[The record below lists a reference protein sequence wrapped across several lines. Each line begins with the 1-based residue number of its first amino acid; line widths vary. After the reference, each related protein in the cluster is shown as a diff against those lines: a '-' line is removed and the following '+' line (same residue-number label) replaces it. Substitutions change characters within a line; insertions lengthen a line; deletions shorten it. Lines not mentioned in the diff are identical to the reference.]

1 MEQIQQETD
10 EISLKELIQKAGSIL
25 GYLKSQWWKLF
36 LISLLGGIGG
46 YVYAKFQK
54 PKYTAKLTFALAEG
68 GDKLGGIG
76 SIASQFGVDLM
87 GGGSAGAFSGDN
99 LLELMKSRLLI
110 EKTLLTRV
118 DSMGKTKLLV
128 NQYIDFNK
136 PKKPK
141 SRKPTDPQPVT
152 FDESVVEKRNFTLTQ
167 DSFLAK
173 LSADLTKT
181 NLQVAKLD
189 KKLAIV
195 SVSFTG
201 EDQWFAK
208 NFTQI
213 LTQNVT
219 EFYVETKTGQMRK
232 NVRMLEHK
240 VDSVKQALGRAM
252 YGVASEVDGNQFLV
266 RGVAKVPQAK
276 KQLEIQVL
284 STMYGELIKNLEL
297 SRTMM
302 AKDQPLIQLIDQPR
316 FPLEKKK
323 TSKLMTAI
331 GGAILFFFLTTLFLL
346 VGRWWQSQIVK
357 ID

>member
-1 MEQIQQETD
+1 
-10 EISLKELIQKAGSIL
+10 
-25 GYLKSQWWKLF
+25 
-36 LISLLGGIGG
+36 
-46 YVYAKFQK
+46 
-54 PKYTAKLTFALAEG
+54 
-68 GDKLGGIG
+68 
-76 SIASQFGVDLM
+76 
-87 GGGSAGAFSGDN
+87 
-99 LLELMKSRLLI
+99 MKSRLLV
-110 EKTLLTRV
+110 EKTLLTAV
-118 DSMGKTKLLV
+118 DSAGKSKLLV

-136 PKKPK
+136 PKIPKP
-141 SRKPTDPQPVT
+141 RKPEDPMPVYFT
-152 FDESVVEKRNFTLTQ
+152 GNEEKQGYSLSQ

-173 LSADLTKT
+173 VSADLTKT
-181 NLQVAKLD
+181 NLQVAKMD

-232 NVRMLEHK
+232 NVKMMEHK
-240 VDSVKQALGRAM
+240 VDSVKQALVQAM

-323 TSKLMTAI
+323 TSKLLAAI
-331 GGAILFFFLTTLFLL
+331 GGSFLTFFLSVVYLL
-346 VGRWWQSQIVK
+346 LSRWWKTQKLKS
-357 ID
+357 

>member
-1 MEQIQQETD
+1 MEQLQQETD

-25 GYLKSQWWKLF
+25 GYLKSQWWKLL

-54 PKYTAKLTFALAEG
+54 PKYTAKLTFALAEE
-68 GDKLGGIG
+68 GDKMGGIS
-76 SIASQFGVDLM
+76 SIASQFGIDLM

-99 LLELMKSRLLI
+99 LLELMKSRLLV
-110 EKTLLTRV
+110 EKTLLTSV
-118 DSMGKTKLLV
+118 DSFGKPKLLV

-141 SRKPTDPQPVT
+141 PRKPTDPQPVT
-152 FDESVVEKRNFTLTQ
+152 FEASVLEKRNFTLAQ

-173 LSADLTKT
+173 LSSDLTKT

-208 NFTQI
+208 NFTVI

-219 EFYVETKTGQMRK
+219 EFYVETKTRQMRK

-302 AKDQPLIQLIDQPR
+302 AKDQPLIQLIDVPR

-323 TSKLMTAI
+323 TSKLMTVI
-331 GGAILFFFLTTLFLL
+331 GGAILFFLLTTQFLL
-346 VGRWWQSQIVK
+346 VRRWWKSQMVK
-357 ID
+357 HN

>member
-1 MEQIQQETD
+1 MEKPVQETD
-10 EISLKELIQKAGSIL
+10 EISLKELIHKAGAIVD
-25 GYLKSQWWKLF
+25 YLKSQWWKLLLVSF
-36 LISLLGGIGG
+36 LGGLGG
-46 YVYAKFQK
+46 FFYAKFQK

-68 GDKLGGIG
+68 GDKMGGIG
-76 SIASQFGVDLM
+76 SIASQFGMDL

-110 EKTLLTRV
+110 EKTLLTSI
-118 DSMGKTKLLV
+118 DSFGKPKLLV
-128 NQYIDFNK
+128 NQFIDFNK

-141 SRKPTDPQPVT
+141 PRKPEDPVPVY
-152 FDESVVEKRNFTLTQ
+152 FKGNEGNQGFSLAQ

-173 LSADLTKT
+173 VSADLTKT
-181 NLQVAKLD
+181 NLQVAKVD

-208 NFTQI
+208 NFTEI

-232 NVRMLEHK
+232 NVKMMEHK
-240 VDSVKQALGRAM
+240 VDSVKQALGQAM

-323 TSKLMTAI
+323 SSKLLTAI
-331 GGAILFFFLTTLFLL
+331 GGAFLLFFLTTMFLL
-346 VGRWWQSQIVK
+346 TRRWWKSQQLNF
-357 ID
+357 

>member
-1 MEQIQQETD
+1 MNEQLQETD
-10 EISLKELIQKAGSIL
+10 EISLKELIQKVGEIISYI
-25 GYLKSQWWKLF
+25 KTQWWKLM
-36 LISLLGGIGG
+36 LLGLLGGIGG
-46 YVYAKFQK
+46 FFYAKFSK
-54 PKYTAKLTFALAEG
+54 PKYTAKLTFALAESSE
-68 GDKLGGIG
+68 KMGGIG

-99 LLELMKSRLLI
+99 LLELMKSRLLV
-110 EKTLLTRV
+110 EKTLLTVV
-118 DSMGKTKLLV
+118 DSAGKRKLLV

-136 PKKPK
+136 TKKPK
-141 SRKPTDPQPVT
+141 PRKPEDPLPVY
-152 FDESVVEKRNFTLTQ
+152 FTGNEDKQGYSLEQ

-173 LSADLTKT
+173 VSADLTKT
-181 NLQVAKLD
+181 NLQVAKVD

-232 NVRMLEHK
+232 NVKMMEHK
-240 VDSVKQALGRAM
+240 VDSVKQALGQAM

-323 TSKLMTAI
+323 TSKLIAAI
-331 GGAILFFFLTTLFLL
+331 GGFFVAFFLAVAYLL
-346 VGRWWQSQIVK
+346 LSHWWK
-357 ID
+357 TEKLKF

>member
-1 MEQIQQETD
+1 MDMHSQETD
-10 EISLKELIQKAGSIL
+10 ELSLKELIQKVGEVMA
-25 GYLKSQWWKLF
+25 YLKTQWWKLV
-36 LISLLGGIGG
+36 LLGLLGGVVGFF
-46 YVYAKFQK
+46 YAKSQK

-68 GDKLGGIG
+68 GDKMGGIG

-99 LLELMKSRLLI
+99 LLELMKSRLLV
-110 EKTLLTRV
+110 EKTLLTAV
-118 DSMGKTKLLV
+118 DSGGKSKLLV
-128 NQYIDFNK
+128 NQYIDFKK
-136 PKKPK
+136 PKKSKPRK
-141 SRKPTDPQPVT
+141 SEDPMPVHFT
-152 FDESVVEKRNFTLTQ
+152 GNEEKQGYSLAQ

-173 LSADLTKT
+173 VSADLTKT
-181 NLQVAKLD
+181 NLQVAKMD

-232 NVRMLEHK
+232 NVKMMEHK
-240 VDSVKQALGRAM
+240 VDSVKLALGRAM

-323 TSKLMTAI
+323 ASKLLFSV
-331 GGAILFFFLTTLFLL
+331 GGSVLTFFLAVIYLL
-346 VGRWWQSQIVK
+346 LSRWWK
-357 ID
+357 IQNLTS

>member
-1 MEQIQQETD
+1 MEQLQQETD
-10 EISLKELIQKAGSIL
+10 EISLKELIEKAGSIL
-25 GYLKSQWWKLF
+25 GYLKTQWWKLL

-54 PKYTAKLTFALAEG
+54 PQYTAKLTFALAEG
-68 GDKLGGIG
+68 GDKMGGIS
-76 SIASQFGVDLM
+76 SIASQLGFDLM

-110 EKTLLTRV
+110 EKTLLTAV
-118 DSMGKTKLLV
+118 DSMGKPKLLV

-141 SRKPTDPQPVT
+141 PRKPSDPESVT
-152 FDESVVEKRNFTLTQ
+152 FDPSAVGKGNFTLAQ

-173 LSADLTKT
+173 VTADLTKT

-201 EDQWFAK
+201 EDPWFAK

-219 EFYVETKTGQMRK
+219 DFYVETKTGQMRK
-232 NVRMLEHK
+232 NVRLLEHK

-316 FPLEKKK
+316 FPLERKKA
-323 TSKLMTAI
+323 SKLISAM
-331 GGAILFFFLTTLFLL
+331 GGAMLLFFLTTLFLL
-346 VGRWWQSQIVK
+346 IRRWWKRQMVK
-357 ID
+357 Y

>member
-1 MEQIQQETD
+1 MNEQLQDSE
-10 EISLKELIQKAGSIL
+10 EISLKELIQKAGFIL
-25 GYLKSQWWKLF
+25 GYLKTQWWKLS

-54 PKYTAKLTFALAEG
+54 PQYTAKLTFALAEG
-68 GDKLGGIG
+68 GDKMGGIS
-76 SIASQFGVDLM
+76 SIASQFGLDLM

-110 EKTLLTRV
+110 EKTLLTSV
-118 DSMGKTKLLV
+118 DSMGKPKLLV
-128 NQYIDFNK
+128 NQYIEFNK

-141 SRKPTDPQPVT
+141 SRKSTDPQPLT
-152 FDESVVEKRNFTLTQ
+152 FDASVVEMRNFTLSQ

-201 EDQWFAK
+201 EDAWFAK

-219 EFYVETKTGQMRK
+219 EFYLETKTGQMRK
-232 NVRMLEHK
+232 NIRMLEHK

-323 TSKLMTAI
+323 TSKLMSAV
-331 GGAILFFFLTTLFLL
+331 GGAMLLFFLTTLFLL
-346 VGRWWQSQIVK
+346 VRRWWQGQMLK
-357 ID
+357 

>member
-1 MEQIQQETD
+1 MNEQLQDSE

-25 GYLKSQWWKLF
+25 GYLKTQWWKLL
-36 LISLLGGIGG
+36 LISLVGGIGG

-54 PKYTAKLTFALAEG
+54 PQYTAKLTFALAEG
-68 GDKLGGIG
+68 GDKMGGLG
-76 SIASQFGVDLM
+76 SIASQFGMDL

-110 EKTLLTRV
+110 EKTLLTPV
-118 DSMGKTKLLV
+118 DSFGKEKLLIS
-128 NQYIDFNK
+128 QYIDFNK
-136 PKKPK
+136 SEKPK
-141 SRKPTDPQPVT
+141 PREAIDPSAVF
-152 FDESVVEKRNFTLTQ
+152 FDIKGAEKRDFSIAQ
-167 DSFLAK
+167 DSFLATVC
-173 LSADLTKT
+173 ADLTKT
-181 NLQVAKLD
+181 HLQVAKVD

-201 EDQWFAK
+201 EDPWFAK

-232 NVRMLEHK
+232 NVRMMEQK

-302 AKDQPLIQLIDQPR
+302 AKEQPLIQLIDEPR

-323 TSKLMTAI
+323 SSKLLTAV
-331 GGAILFFFLTTLFLL
+331 GWAFLSLFISAATLLL
-346 VGRWWQSQIVK
+346 RRWWKTQL
-357 ID
+357 

>member
-1 MEQIQQETD
+1 MQTQDTD
-10 EISLKELIQKAGSIL
+10 EISFKELIQKVGEVIA
-25 GYLKSQWWKLF
+25 YLKTQWWKLM
-36 LISLLGGIGG
+36 LLGLLGGVAGF
-46 YVYAKFQK
+46 YYTKFQK
-54 PKYTAKLTFALAEG
+54 PKYTAKLTFALAES
-68 GDKLGGIG
+68 GDKMGGIG

-99 LLELMKSRLLI
+99 LLELMKSRLLV
-110 EKTLLTRV
+110 EKTLLTTV
-118 DSMGKTKLLV
+118 DSAGKPKLLV

-136 PKKPK
+136 PKKTKP
-141 SRKPTDPQPVT
+141 RKPEDPLPVYFT
-152 FDESVVEKRNFTLTQ
+152 GNEDKRGYSLAQ

-173 LSADLTKT
+173 VSMDLVKK
-181 NLQVAKLD
+181 NLQVAKMD

-232 NVRMLEHK
+232 NVKMMEHK

-302 AKDQPLIQLIDQPR
+302 AKDQPLIQLIDEPR

-323 TSKLMTAI
+323 TSKLLMAI
-331 GGAILFFFLTTLFLL
+331 GGSLLTFLL
-346 VGRWWQSQIVK
+346 SVTYLLLSRWWK
-357 ID
+357 IQNLKS

>member
-1 MEQIQQETD
+1 MEPVNQQTD
-10 EISLKELIQKAGSIL
+10 EISLKELIQKAGEIVS
-25 GYLKSQWWKLF
+25 YLKTQWWKLV
-36 LISLLGGIGG
+36 LLGLLGGIAGFF
-46 YVYAKFQK
+46 YAKFQK

-68 GDKLGGIG
+68 GDKMGGIS
-76 SIASQFGVDLM
+76 SIASQFGMDL

-110 EKTLLTRV
+110 EKTLLTPV
-118 DSMGKTKLLV
+118 DSFGKTKLLV

-136 PKKPK
+136 PKKSKPRK
-141 SRKPTDPQPVT
+141 SSDPIPVM
-152 FDESVVEKRNFTLTQ
+152 FNLVNIENREFSIYQ

-173 LSADLTKT
+173 LSKDFIEDNQLK
-181 NLQVAKLD
+181 VSKLD
-189 KKLAIV
+189 KKLSMV
-195 SVSFTG
+195 SVSFTS
-201 EDQWFAK
+201 EDEWFSK
-208 NFTQI
+208 NFTQV

-252 YGVASEVDGNQFLV
+252 YGAASEVDGNQYLV
-266 RGVAKVPQAK
+266 RGVAKVPQAR

-284 STMYGELIKNLEL
+284 SVAYGEMIKNLEL

-316 FPLEKKK
+316 FPLEKK
-323 TSKLMTAI
+323 TPSKLFMTTI
-331 GGAILFFFLTTLFLL
+331 CSTLFFLFATILL
-346 VGRWWQSQIVK
+346 LIRKWWISE
-357 ID
+357 

>member
-1 MEQIQQETD
+1 MPVYFTGNEEKQGY
-10 EISLKELIQKAGSIL
+10 SLS
-25 GYLKSQWWKLF
+25 
-36 LISLLGGIGG
+36 
-46 YVYAKFQK
+46 
-54 PKYTAKLTFALAEG
+54 
-68 GDKLGGIG
+68 
-76 SIASQFGVDLM
+76 
-87 GGGSAGAFSGDN
+87 
-99 LLELMKSRLLI
+99 
-110 EKTLLTRV
+110 
-118 DSMGKTKLLV
+118 
-128 NQYIDFNK
+128 
-136 PKKPK
+136 
-141 SRKPTDPQPVT
+141 
-152 FDESVVEKRNFTLTQ
+152 Q

-173 LSADLTKT
+173 VSADLTKT
-181 NLQVAKLD
+181 NLQVAKMD

-232 NVRMLEHK
+232 NVKMMEHK
-240 VDSVKQALGRAM
+240 VDSVKQALGQAM

-297 SRTMM
+297 SRAMM

-316 FPLEKKK
+316 FPLEQKK
-323 TSKLMTAI
+323 TSKLIAAM
-331 GGAILFFFLTTLFLL
+331 GGFFLTIFLTLAYLL
-346 VGRWWQSQIVK
+346 LSRWWKSQILRF
-357 ID
+357 

>member
-1 MEQIQQETD
+1 MKNPVQETD
-10 EISLKELIQKAGSIL
+10 EISLKELIQKAGEVIS
-25 GYLKSQWWKLF
+25 YLKTQWWKLV
-36 LISLLGGIGG
+36 LLGLLGGVAGFF
-46 YVYAKFQK
+46 YAKFQK
-54 PKYTAKLTFALAEG
+54 PKYTAKLTFALAESTE
-68 GDKLGGIG
+68 KLGGIG
-76 SIASQFGVDLM
+76 SIASQFGLDLL
-87 GGGSAGAFSGDN
+87 GGSSAGAFGGDN
-99 LLELMKSRLLI
+99 LLELMKSRLLV
-110 EKTLLTRV
+110 EKTLLTAV
-118 DSMGKTKLLV
+118 DSAGKSKLLV

-141 SRKPTDPQPVT
+141 PRKPEDPMPVYFT
-152 FDESVVEKRNFTLTQ
+152 GNEEKLGYSLAQ

-173 LSADLTKT
+173 VSIDLVKKKF
-181 NLQVAKLD
+181 LQVAKVD

-232 NVRMLEHK
+232 NVKMMEHK

-284 STMYGELIKNLEL
+284 ATIYGELIKNLEL
-297 SRTMM
+297 SRTLM
-302 AKDQPLIQLIDQPR
+302 AKEQPLIQLIDQPR

-323 TSKLMTAI
+323 TTKLIAAI
-331 GGAILFFFLTTLFLL
+331 GGFSLTLFLSVAYL
-346 VGRWWQSQIVK
+346 LLSHWWRSQK
-357 ID
+357 F

>member
-1 MEQIQQETD
+1 
-10 EISLKELIQKAGSIL
+10 LGLFGGVAG
-25 GYLKSQWWKLF
+25 F
-36 LISLLGGIGG
+36 F
-46 YVYAKFQK
+46 YAKSQK

-68 GDKLGGIG
+68 GDKMGGIG
-76 SIASQFGVDLM
+76 SIASQFGLDM

-99 LLELMKSRLLI
+99 LLELMKSRLLV
-110 EKTLLTRV
+110 EKTLLTAV
-118 DSMGKTKLLV
+118 DSAGKSKLLV
-128 NQYIDFNK
+128 NQYIDFYK

-141 SRKPTDPQPVT
+141 LLEFDDPV
-152 FDESVVEKRNFTLTQ
+152 SVYFTGNEIKQGFSLAQ

-173 LSADLTKT
+173 VSI
-181 NLQVAKLD
+181 NLVKKNLEVTKLD
-189 KKLAIV
+189 KKLGIV
-195 SVSFTG
+195 SVTFSG

-213 LTQNVT
+213 LTHNVT

-232 NVRMLEHK
+232 NVKMMEHK
-240 VDSVKQALGRAM
+240 VDSVKQALGRAI
-252 YGVASEVDGNQFLV
+252 YGVAAEVDGNQYLV

-302 AKDQPLIQLIDQPR
+302 AKEQPLIQLIDEPR

-323 TSKLMTAI
+323 TSKLIGVI
-331 GGAILFFFLTTLFLL
+331 GGSILMFWLAVFYLL
-346 VGRWWQSQIVK
+346 LSRWWKTQILK
-357 ID
+357 

>member
-1 MEQIQQETD
+1 
-10 EISLKELIQKAGSIL
+10 
-25 GYLKSQWWKLF
+25 
-36 LISLLGGIGG
+36 LGGIGG
-46 YVYAKFQK
+46 FFYAKFSK
-54 PKYTAKLTFALAEG
+54 PKYTAKLTFALAES
-68 GDKLGGIG
+68 GDKMGGIG

-99 LLELMKSRLLI
+99 LLELMKSRLLV
-110 EKTLLTRV
+110 EKTLLTVV
-118 DSMGKTKLLV
+118 DSGGKPKLLV
-128 NQYIDFNK
+128 NQYIDFHK

-141 SRKPTDPQPVT
+141 PRKSDDPIPVYFT
-152 FDESVVEKRNFTLTQ
+152 GNEEKKGFNLAQ

-173 LSADLTKT
+173 VSIDLVKK

-232 NVRMLEHK
+232 NVKMMEHK
-240 VDSVKQALGRAM
+240 VDSVKQALGQAM

-323 TSKLMTAI
+323 TSKLLSAI
-331 GGAILFFFLTTLFLL
+331 GGCFLAFFLAVIYLL
-346 VGRWWQSQIVK
+346 LSRWWKTQKLKS
-357 ID
+357 

>member
-1 MEQIQQETD
+1 MDRQLQDTE
-10 EISLKELIQKAGSIL
+10 EISLKEVIQKAGEIVS
-25 GYLKSQWWKLF
+25 YLKNQWWKLM
-36 LISLLGGIGG
+36 LLGLLGGVGG
-46 YVYAKFQK
+46 FFYAKFSK
-54 PKYTAKLTFALAEG
+54 PKYTAKLTFALAEST
-68 GDKLGGIG
+68 DKLGGIG

-87 GGGSAGAFSGDN
+87 GGGSSGAFSGDN
-99 LLELMKSRLLI
+99 LLELMKSRLLV
-110 EKTLLTRV
+110 EKTLLTAL
-118 DSMGKTKLLV
+118 DSAGKSKLLV

-141 SRKPTDPQPVT
+141 PRKPEDPIPVYFT
-152 FDESVVEKRNFTLTQ
+152 GNEEKQGYNLAQ

-173 LSADLTKT
+173 LSEDLVKE
-181 NLQVAKLD
+181 NLQVAKMD

-232 NVRMLEHK
+232 NVKMMEHK

-302 AKDQPLIQLIDQPR
+302 AKEQPLIQLIDQPR
-316 FPLEKKK
+316 FPLKKKK
-323 TSKLMTAI
+323 TSKLVGAI
-331 GGAILFFFLTTLFLL
+331 GGSFLSFFLAMMYFLL
-346 VGRWWQSQIVK
+346 IRWWK
-357 ID
+357 IQKLKS

>member
-1 MEQIQQETD
+1 MASEIQETD
-10 EISLKELIQKAGSIL
+10 EISLKELIQKAGEVIS
-25 GYLKSQWWKLF
+25 YLKTQWWKLMF
-36 LISLLGGIGG
+36 LGLLGGIGG
-46 YVYAKFQK
+46 FFYAKFSK
-54 PKYTAKLTFALAEG
+54 PKYTAKLTFALAES
-68 GDKLGGIG
+68 GDKMSGIG

-99 LLELMKSRLLI
+99 LLELMKSRLLV
-110 EKTLLTRV
+110 EKTLLTVV
-118 DSMGKTKLLV
+118 DSAGKPKLLV

-136 PKKPK
+136 PKNPKP
-141 SRKPTDPQPVT
+141 RKPEDPLPVY
-152 FDESVVEKRNFTLTQ
+152 FTGNEDKKGFSLAQ

-173 LSADLTKT
+173 VSADLTKT
-181 NLQVAKLD
+181 NLQVAKMD

-232 NVRMLEHK
+232 NVKMMEHK
-240 VDSVKQALGRAM
+240 VDSVKQALGQAM

-323 TSKLMTAI
+323 TSKLMAAI
-331 GGAILFFFLTTLFLL
+331 GGAMLFFFLTTLFLL
-346 VGRWWQSQIVK
+346 VRRWWQSQMVK
-357 ID
+357 ND

>member
-1 MEQIQQETD
+1 MQTQETD
-10 EISLKELIQKAGSIL
+10 EISLKELIQKAGEVIA
-25 GYLKSQWWKLF
+25 YLKTQWWKLM
-36 LISLLGGIGG
+36 LLGLLGGIGG
-46 YVYAKFQK
+46 FFYAKFSK
-54 PKYTAKLTFALAEG
+54 PKYKAKLTFALVES
-68 GDKLGGIG
+68 GDKMGGIG
-76 SIASQFGVDLM
+76 SIASQFGLDLM

-110 EKTLLTRV
+110 EKTLLTAV
-118 DSMGKTKLLV
+118 DSAGKSKLLV

-141 SRKPTDPQPVT
+141 PRESDDPIPVY
-152 FDESVVEKRNFTLTQ
+152 FTGNEDKQGYSLAQ

-173 LSADLTKT
+173 LSIDFVKK
-181 NLQVAKLD
+181 NFLQVVKVD

-195 SVSFTG
+195 TVSFTG

-232 NVRMLEHK
+232 NVKMMEHK
-240 VDSVKQALGRAM
+240 VDSVKQALGQAI

-284 STMYGELIKNLEL
+284 SAMYGELIKNLEL

-316 FPLEKKK
+316 FPLDKMK
-323 TSKLMTAI
+323 TSKLFGTM
-331 GGAILFFFLTTLFLL
+331 GGAFLLFFVSAVFFL
-346 VGRWWQSQIVK
+346 VRRWWKTQ
-357 ID
+357 